1 MKRFC
6 KDLRENA
13 MKIIDFEKK
22 EMILLSFMKRKT
34 IVTCVK
40 NAVVLIMTMELHSTK
55 SII

>member
-22 EMILLSFMKRKT
+22 EMILLSFMKRKK

-40 NAVVLIMTMELHSTK
+40 NAVVMIMTMELHSTK

>member
-22 EMILLSFMKRKT
+22 EMILLNFMKSKK